1 MSGEM
6 TKPERQVAVFL
17 DELGLEYRFEFPIA
31 IYEDNERFRIW
42 YPDFFLP
49 ELMLHVEVCGS
60 ELFNYSFRKKMYVK
74 NKVGIIFVHFYK
86 GPQAWK
92 PYLVDRLEHFGNERL
107 YSIYESIERA
117 RKRFEEKISRSQ
129 SLASLIGDPPFP
141 ILIE

>member
-6 TKPERQVAVFL
+6 TDPEKHVSEFL
-17 DELGLEYRFEFPIA
+17 DELGLQYKFEFPIF
-31 IYEDNERFRIW
+31 IYDDRERPRLW
-42 YPDFFLP
+42 APDFFLP
-49 ELMLHVEVCGS
+49 GLMLHIEVCGS
-60 ELFNYSFRKKMYVK
+60 EQFDYGYREKMYAK
-74 NKVGIIFVHFYK
+74 NEVCVIFAHYYK
-86 GPQAWK
+86 GPEAWK